1 MQIEGIVLSLIWYMI
16 LLWLLLKHRGG
27 FSNTILILLFTSK
40 IVGTF
45 ALQGLFTYYYTERST
60 ADIFRFFD
68 DGLILNGLF
77 FSNPADFFKIMFNTY
92 SEHAGFDALYF
103 EKMNSWIKPDDSA
116 FYNDNHFMIKV
127 NAMLAFISF
136 GHYEV
141 HGVIFSG
148 LSFFGLKWCTEE
160 LLDDAE
166 SRSLALAVAVLIPS
180 SLLWMSGGLKEA
192 ILIFGIGA
200 FLKSKFIDFK
210 ANVKPILFG
219 FSAFLVLY
227 SVKIYFIA
235 ALIPA
240 YLAQALGKKFSLAN
254 LTQIGLWF
262 FFILSGVVSSG
273 FFGFDLAEYVVRKQH
288 DFLNH
293 VQVISPGSAFEMA
306 YLSEGY
312 PSILASLPQAFAKVL
327 VRPYPHEIGTMAETL
342 MLLENIFVS
351 VILVLALI
359 NIAQTRKLSKSQ
371 LWIALFILPIIL
383 LTGLVTPV
391 FGAIMRYRAPAI
403 VLMHIV
409 MAPNLRAFFNQR
421 KHQYT

>member
-1 MQIEGIVLSLIWYMI
+1 
-16 LLWLLLKHRGG
+16 
-27 FSNTILILLFTSK
+27 
-40 IVGTF
+40 
-45 ALQGLFTYYYTERST
+45 
-60 ADIFRFFD
+60 
-68 DGLILNGLF
+68 
-77 FSNPADFFKIMFNTY
+77 
-92 SEHAGFDALYF
+92 
-103 EKMNSWIKPDDSA
+103 
-116 FYNDNHFMIKV
+116 
-127 NAMLAFISF
+127 
-136 GHYEV
+136 
-141 HGVIFSG
+141 
-148 LSFFGLKWCTEE
+148 
-160 LLDDAE
+160 
-166 SRSLALAVAVLIPS
+166 
-180 SLLWMSGGLKEA
+180 
-192 ILIFGIGA
+192 
-200 FLKSKFIDFK
+200 
-210 ANVKPILFG
+210 
-219 FSAFLVLY
+219 
-227 SVKIYFIA
+227 
-235 ALIPA
+235 
-240 YLAQALGKKFSLAN
+240 
-254 LTQIGLWF
+254 
-262 FFILSGVVSSG
+262 
-273 FFGFDLAEYVVRKQH
+273 VVRKQH

-293 VQVISPGSAFEMA
+293 VQFISPGSAFEMA